1 RVPLASLHSF
11 PTRRSSDLEAVFV
24 KVTGLFRVSNV
35 ELNIVYSFDRQ
46 RVVLQFWIGWIV
58 LRLNLLTY
66 FSTSEIGGYE
76 INSRLE
82 KIIDRKSTRLNSS
95 HVAISYA

>member
-1 RVPLASLHSF
+1 MLHQVGGFVFDSCLW
-11 PTRRSSDLEAVFV
+11 SAVGDGCEAEAVFV

-82 KIIDRKSTRLNSS
+82 KIIGEE
-95 HVAISYA
+95 A